1 MLLNVGKCTW
11 KEQGSISSSYVQHQK
26 QNVGVVVLTHN
37 MNNEI
42 PLCDFAVT
50 LAYNEQSLWGKK
62 SLYFKKSK
70 IILEEC

>member
-1 MLLNVGKCTW
+1 MLFNVGKCTW
-11 KEQGSISSSYVQHQK
+11 KEQGSISSSYVQHQV

-50 LAYNEQSLWGKK
+50 LAYNEQSLWGTK
-62 SLYFKKSK
+62 SL
-70 IILEEC
+70 